1 MIDLI
6 RLEQHPPAALL
17 TEVLAEQGIATSVRE
32 DGSGWVLALADAG
45 DYDRAREIVDAW
57 LSNPDDPRFQ
67 AAAWRVGEVLD
78 SRGQPP
84 LMSGD
89 WWRRQGPVTRLFFVA
104 CVGVFLSLYLLG
116 DGLYRLLLFPG
127 EWQGLLVQPW
137 RALTPMLLHF
147 SLLHIIFNLLW
158 WLELGGMIERVQSSG
173 RLLAVTLLTSLVA
186 NVAQFASSGHLF
198 GGMSGVVYGLLG
210 YLWMYGRVNPEAGL
224 MLRRSIVVFML
235 IWLVICFVGLSGI
248 VANQAHLGGLASG
261 CLLGVLAGL
270 MDRRPPGLDV

>member
-6 RLEQHPPAALL
+6 RFEQHAPLALL
-17 TEVLAEQGIATSVRE
+17 TEVLSEEGIATSIRE
-32 DGSGWVLALADAG
+32 EGDGWVLGLMNPE
-45 DYDRAREIVDAW
+45 DYQRARDIVEAW
-57 LSNPDDPRFQ
+57 LANPEDSRFQ
-67 AAAWRVGEVLD
+67 AAAWRVGEVLE

-89 WWRRQGPVTRLFFVA
+89 WWRRQGPVTRLVFVA
-104 CVGVFLSLYLLG
+104 CVGVFLSLYLVG
-116 DGLYRLLLFPG
+116 EGLYRALIFPPQWEGLLL
-127 EWQGLLVQPW
+127 QPW
-137 RALTPMLLHF
+137 RVLTPMLLHF

-158 WLELGGMIERVQSSG
+158 WLELGGMVERVQSSG
-173 RLLAVTLLTSLVA
+173 RLLLVTLLTSVVA
-186 NVAQFASSGHLF
+186 NVAQFASSGNLF

-235 IWLVICFVGLSGI
+235 VWLVVCFVGLSGV
-248 VANQAHLGGLASG
+248 VANEAHLGGLASG

-270 MDRRPPGLDV
+270 RDRRPPGLDV